1 MDFYLEFLR
10 ELNRSTDPES
20 TLQTLIQRVK
30 ATIEKAPTRVALA
43 EGAALLA
50 VIHDYSNPKAI
61 QILSAFRDLQ
71 ESFELLLSALDTDL
85 ALEED
90 LWAERRGGYP
100 SNGSDSEPQ
109 EGLSRRFLDFE
120 NIGGWGKDRWDA
132 FVTNFDSIADIAATS
147 PAGLDSMSHFLSNLH
162 AVFGKIPLDSQETA
176 LTVADRLVLI
186 VREKTETMMANM
198 QDRHQMELIGN
209 LDGWDDLPEGACDG
223 PPYEEEADVI
233 LSSENHPGLDVSGWK
248 DWGEKE
254 WAIFDKAVIDAKV
267 AAVAE
272 PSDTAPAM
280 YLFLQ
285 IRENI
290 ETLALHRKFT
300 MGNIADDLQEAIQ
313 KGMSQDLFR
322 IQQKCPAVPVPVGPV
337 PSKSQLQQSA
347 APTSDRGR
355 GAVEERQG
363 RARDCGTGFDQIGKW
378 NLSQW
383 AGLKIEVDKLTA
395 AAELTTG
402 ILGSPGQMLEDI
414 RAHIQQVPQH
424 YQGEVVQMA
433 AKLERAIGGRV
444 AEALAEI
451 QLTSG

>member
-10 ELNRSTDPES
+10 ELDRSHDPEA
-20 TLQTLIQRVK
+20 TLKALIQRVK
-30 ATIEKAPTRVALA
+30 GTIEKAPARVALA

-50 VIHDYSNPKAI
+50 AVHDYFNPQAI
-61 QILSAFRDLQ
+61 EVLPAFR
-71 ESFELLLSALDTDL
+71 ETKGSIEFLLAALDADL
-85 ALEED
+85 ELDVNLWGEE
-90 LWAERRGGYP
+90 
-100 SNGSDSEPQ
+100 NGVAPHEDGPE
-109 EGLSRRFLDFE
+109 EGLSRRFLHFE

-132 FVTNFDSIADIAATS
+132 FVANFDSIVDIAATS
-147 PAGLDSMSHFLSNLH
+147 PAGLDSMSHFLTRLN
-162 AVFGKIPLDSQETA
+162 AVFCEIPLDSQEKA

-186 VREKTETMMANM
+186 VQEKTETMMANM

-209 LDGWDDLPEGACDG
+209 LDSWDDPPEGACDG
-223 PPYEEEADVI
+223 PPYEEEADAI
-233 LSSENHPGLDVSGWK
+233 PSFENHPGLDVSDWK
-248 DWGEKE
+248 DWGEDE
-254 WAIFDKAVIDAKV
+254 WAAFDRAISDAKS

-280 YLFLQ
+280 HLFRQ

-290 ETLALHRKFT
+290 ETLAMHRKFT
-300 MGNIADDLQEAIQ
+300 MGNVADDLQEAIQ

-337 PSKSQLQQSA
+337 PSKFQLQQSD
-347 APTSDRGR
+347 APTSDGGRGR
-355 GAVEERQG
+355 WKRGKVGRETVEL
-363 RARDCGTGFDQIGKW
+363 DFDQIGKW

-395 AAELTTG
+395 AAELTTE
-402 ILGSPGQMLEDI
+402 ILGPPGQMLEDI

-451 QLTSG
+451 QRMDG

>member
-1 MDFYLEFLR
+1 MDHYLEFLR
-10 ELNRSTDPES
+10 ELDRSHDSES
-20 TLQTLIQRVK
+20 TLQALINRVK
-30 ATIEKAPTRVALA
+30 NTIEKAPTRVAVA

-50 VIHDYSNPKAI
+50 AIHDYSNPQSI
-61 QILSAFRDLQ
+61 EVLPAFR
-71 ESFELLLSALDTDL
+71 EIKRSIEFLLAALDADL
-85 ALEED
+85 ELDANLWGED
-90 LWAERRGGYP
+90 DGVAPHEDGP
-100 SNGSDSEPQ
+100 E

-132 FVTNFDSIADIAATS
+132 FVASFDSIADIATTS
-147 PAGLDSMSHFLSNLH
+147 PAGLDSMAHFLTRLN
-162 AVFGKIPLDSQETA
+162 AVFCEIPLDSQEKA

-209 LDGWDDLPEGACDG
+209 LDGWDDPPEGACDG

-233 LSSENHPGLDVSGWK
+233 PSFENHPGLNFSGWATWNEE
-248 DWGEKE
+248 D
-254 WAIFDKAVIDAKV
+254 WAIFEQAVSDAQ
-267 AAVAE
+267 AAA
-272 PSDTAPAM
+272 TASPADPKPALQM
-280 YLFLQ
+280 FLG
-285 IRENI
+285 IRQNI
-290 ETLALHRKFT
+290 ETLALHRRFS
-300 MGNIADDLQEAIQ
+300 MGNIADNLMEAI
-313 KGMSQDLFR
+313 KRGMAQDLFR
-322 IQQKCPAVPVPVGPV
+322 IQKKCPAVPVPMGSA
-337 PSKSQLQQSA
+337 PSKFQPQQD
-347 APTSDRGR
+347 PTPTADGGRGR
-355 GAVEERQG
+355 WKRGKVGRETVEL
-363 RARDCGTGFDQIGKW
+363 DFDQIGKW

-451 QLTSG
+451 QRTDG